1 MNILISKNPTCTVFN
16 VFEAPVQQQC
26 CHQLRICSSSKRS
39 HFPVSCWGAHALL
52 ACDSSTANIPSEARF
67 LLPWPAHLSGLHY
80 VLRMVYGH
88 SFRIPVSWPQQLP
101 DRYSLSISINSL
113 STLVTQGQ
121 VEISNACSPVGLQGQ
136 MFTWAT
142 AAVFVINMYGS
153 SANSWLLSTKKKS
166 WTVYWPEGLV
176 R

>member
-1 MNILISKNPTCTVFN
+1 MSLKP
-16 VFEAPVQQQC
+16 QY
-26 CHQLRICSSSKRS
+26 SSSAATGYGYGSAAPSAPISLLAACR
-39 HFPVSCWGAHALL
+39 GAYALL
-52 ACDSSTANIPSEARF
+52 ACDSSRANIPSEARF

-80 VLRMVYGH
+80 VLRMLYGH

-121 VEISNACSPVGLQGQ
+121 VEISNVCSPVRLQGQ

-142 AAVFVINMYGS
+142 AAIFVINTYWS
-153 SANSWLLSTKKKS
+153 SAESWLLSTKKR
-166 WTVYWPEGLV
+166 VELYIHRPEGLV